1 MNDIVCKSI
10 RLNFNCP
17 NCSSHTFDVRKVG
30 PHYGAYC
37 VDCGS
42 YVKWLS
48 KIEKRDCGIVSNQI
62 KLQDF
67 KDELHHYDIED
78 TEVPW

>member
-1 MNDIVCKSI
+1 MNDVIRKSI

-17 NCSSHTFDVRKVG
+17 NCTSRTFDIRRVG

-37 VDCGS
+37 ADCGS

-48 KIEKRDCGIVSNQI
+48 KAEKKTYDISPVKTIVETQS
-62 KLQDF
+62 L
-67 KDELHHYDIED
+67 KDELSHNDL
-78 TEVPW
+78 EVPW